1 MPRTLAALLTSTL
14 SAALAAGA
22 AFGLVT
28 VLSATP
34 EQPNVPLVTFP
45 DTVGD
50 RSASTPPSRTAP
62 PGPGTRAAE
71 R

>member
-1 MPRTLAALLTSTL
+1 MSRIVAALLTCAL

-28 VLSATP
+28 ALTAPP

-45 DTVGD
+45 DPAGD
-50 RSASTPPSRTAP
+50 RAASAPRTPTAD
-62 PGPGTRAAE
+62 R
-71 R
+71 